1 MVYTE
6 SEKRKLD
13 NILNAFSDFIREQN
27 YFDIVYSEKLGYI
40 RILVRD
46 YYLETPQTLATVQE
60 MLETLCYEI
69 VADAVFAPDNK
80 QNRLTAEAETKIER
94 RLTEIVRR
102 MGEDK
107 DCCLDY
113 IDNYMKKYLEDYK

>member
-1 MVYTE
+1 MLCIAERLQAPQTAGRLADALRT
-6 SEKRKLD
+6 S
-13 NILNAFSDFIREQN
+13 SQ
-27 YFDIVYSEKLGYI
+27 
-40 RILVRD
+40 
-46 YYLETPQTLATVQE
+46 PQTLATVQE